1 MTVERIKIDAKRK
14 NEKEKKKKKIA
25 PEMQEKKKPSEMPTN
40 RNKTPQ
46 FTNNSII

>member
-25 PEMQEKKKPSEMPTN
+25 PEMQEKKNFRKCQQIGTKPPNLLTSV
-40 RNKTPQ
+40 
-46 FTNNSII
+46 

>member
-25 PEMQEKKKPSEMPTN
+25 PEMQEKKTFGN
-40 RNKTPQ
+40 ANK
-46 FTNNSII
+46 

>member
-25 PEMQEKKKPSEMPTN
+25 PEMQEKKTFGN
-40 RNKTPQ
+40 ANKQEQNHP
-46 FTNNSII
+46 IY